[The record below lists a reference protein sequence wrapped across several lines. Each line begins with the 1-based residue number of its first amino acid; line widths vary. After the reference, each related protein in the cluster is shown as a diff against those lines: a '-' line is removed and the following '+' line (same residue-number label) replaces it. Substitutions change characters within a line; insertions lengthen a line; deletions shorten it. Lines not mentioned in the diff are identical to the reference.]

1 MRIARLLI
9 NVFAVILLAFAVISL
24 HVSNTSS
31 RSAGIS
37 AQPHTSHVLV
47 ADGGDPL
54 PRPWKK

>member
-9 NVFAVILLAFAVISL
+9 NVFAVILFAFAVISL

-31 RSAGIS
+31 RSASIS
-37 AQPHTSHVLV
+37 AQPQASLVLI

-54 PRPWKK
+54 PKPWHK

>member
-9 NVFAVILLAFAVISL
+9 NIFAVILFAFAVISL

-31 RSAGIS
+31 RSAGTS
-37 AQPHTSHVLV
+37 AQPQTSHVLI
-47 ADGGDPL
+47 ADGTDPL